1 MKKPAVCRLRKLF
14 FTHLVADESADCRAA
29 DGSQRTA
36 VSQDSTTDST
46 DTRADSRIPVTL

>member
-1 MKKPAVCRLRKLF
+1 MKEPAVCRLRKLF
-14 FTHLVADESADCRAA
+14 FTHLMADESADCRTA
-29 DGSQRTA
+29 DGSQCTA